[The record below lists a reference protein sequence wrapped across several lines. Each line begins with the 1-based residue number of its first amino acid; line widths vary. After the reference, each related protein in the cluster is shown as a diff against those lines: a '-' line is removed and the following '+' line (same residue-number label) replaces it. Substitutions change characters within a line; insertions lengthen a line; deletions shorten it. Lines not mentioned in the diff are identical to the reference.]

1 MNQYDQAARGL
12 QKMFIAQI
20 GAVVCTVLAAIPVVG
35 LIGGTGAI
43 VFAVVSM
50 IGLYGAGKEIE
61 GCKTAFI
68 LTMIDIGLS
77 IIAALVASSAV
88 VAGIFSILDGI
99 LSYLTVYLVCTSVA
113 EVLRGVGAGDVADK
127 GVLVWK
133 VNLGCFF
140 AIVVI
145 SVLTVFPV
153 LNAIAAVASILV
165 ALASIVAAIL
175 FMSFL
180 YRSYQA
186 LRT

>member
-1 MNQYDQAARGL
+1 MNEYANAGRGL

-43 VFAVVSM
+43 VFAVVSL
-50 IGLYGAGKEIE
+50 IGLHGAGKDIE
-61 GCKTAFI
+61 GCRTAFI
-68 LTMIDIGLS
+68 LTLIDIGLS

-88 VAGIFSILDGI
+88 IASIFSILDGI

-113 EVLRGVGAGDVADK
+113 EVLRSMGAGDVADK
-127 GVLVWK
+127 GTLVWK
-133 VNLGCFF
+133 VNLGCFL

-145 SVLTVFPV
+145 SVCSVIPGINV
-153 LNAIAAVASILV
+153 IAAVAAIIV
-165 ALASIVAAIL
+165 AIVSIVAAVL

-180 YRSYQA
+180 YRSYQVFG
-186 LRT
+186 T